1 MGFDLFE
8 VKRLKVVPFVGLWDP
23 YVAGMQIEFRPW
35 LDPSTDDKLGV
46 AAYLSVKAKYM
57 LKYGELT
64 ETGKKDIAHTFY
76 VGLGFHFW

>member
-1 MGFDLFE
+1 M
-8 VKRLKVVPFVGLWDP
+8 
-23 YVAGMQIEFRPW
+23 AGMQIEFRPW
-35 LDPSTDDKLGV
+35 LDPSTDEKLGV